1 MKQAVMKKWVR
12 ALRSGK
18 FRRGRGALK
27 RKAKNNRYYH
37 CCLGVLCEVYK
48 KDTKDE
54 DIETQDPH
62 YDCATF
68 GDEEALLPE
77 KIRKWAGLK
86 TDDATLFL
94 ADNCD
99 LDVARAAGGK
109 ASLAMVNDNRSR
121 VTFKKIADII
131 TKRWRK
137 L

>member
-1 MKQAVMKKWVR
+1 MKKWVR

-86 TDDATLFL
+86 TDDFTPYLE
-94 ADNCD
+94 
-99 LDVARAAGGK
+99 
-109 ASLAMVNDNRSR
+109 
-121 VTFKKIADII
+121 ADIRPNRVQSLDSLKQLI
-131 TKRWRK
+131 EDPAT
-137 L
+137 